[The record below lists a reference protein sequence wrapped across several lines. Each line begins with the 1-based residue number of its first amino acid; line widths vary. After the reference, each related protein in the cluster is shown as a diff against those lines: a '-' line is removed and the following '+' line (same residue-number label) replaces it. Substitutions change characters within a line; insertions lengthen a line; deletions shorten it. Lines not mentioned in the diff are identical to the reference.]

1 MTQDITPITMPK
13 FGLAM
18 TEGKIAGWMV
28 SPDADIKT
36 GDELV
41 DIETS
46 KITNTFESPVTG
58 RLRRQVASNGE
69 MLPVGALIG
78 VVADAAVTDAD
89 IDAFITR
96 FQADFAASSTD
107 QGADAKT
114 DEPTTLTVGGH
125 TLRVHDRG
133 EGDEIPLLLIHGFG
147 GDLKNWMLN
156 QAALAQGRRVIA
168 FDLPGHGGSSK
179 DVGPGTLAFFA
190 EVTVQLLAELG
201 LTRVHVMG
209 HSLGGGI
216 ALTLA
221 HVAPQSVAS
230 LTLIAP
236 AGLGPQ
242 INMDFITGFIEADRV
257 RTLQDVLKYLVH
269 DKTLIGRRMAD
280 DVLRYKRLDGAEAA
294 LRKVS
299 AACFPN
305 GRQGD
310 DLRPVLEAT
319 RIPVTLVWGQEDE
332 ILPVA
337 QSEGLPAGIVRHIL
351 PDIGHMPQLEAA
363 DTLNGLVTT
372 CMKDA
377 SLEKTAS

>member
-1 MTQDITPITMPK
+1 MAQDIIPITMPK

-18 TEGKIAGWMV
+18 TEGKIAGWMA
-28 SPDADIKT
+28 PADTDIKT

-58 RLRRQVASNGE
+58 RLRRQVAANGE

-78 VVADAAVTDAD
+78 VVADAAVPDAD

-96 FQADFAASSTD
+96 FQADFAATSG
-107 QGADAKT
+107 GADADAPA
-114 DEPTTLTVGGH
+114 DEPVMVTVGNH

-133 EGDEIPLLLIHGFG
+133 EGEETPLVLIHGFG

-156 QAALAQGRRVIA
+156 HAALAQGRRVIA

-190 EVTVQLLAELG
+190 EVTAQLLAHLG
-201 LTRVHVMG
+201 LEQVHVLG

-221 HVAPQSVAS
+221 HTAPKSVAS
-230 LTLIAP
+230 LTLVAP
-236 AGLGPQ
+236 AGLGQQ
-242 INMDFITGFIEADRV
+242 INMEFINGFIEADRV

-269 DKTLIGRRMAD
+269 DKSLIGRRMAD

-294 LRKVS
+294 LRTIS

-310 DLRPVLEAT
+310 DLRPVLESASLPIT
-319 RIPVTLVWGQEDE
+319 VIWGREDE
-332 ILPVA
+332 ILPA
-337 QSEGLPAGIVRHIL
+337 AEAENLPAGIVRHIL
-351 PDIGHMPQLEAA
+351 PDIGHMPQLEASS
-363 DTLNGLVTT
+363 TFNTLVTDFI
-372 CMKDA
+372 KSPD
-377 SLEKTAS
+377 LVKTA

>member
-1 MTQDITPITMPK
+1 MTPDITPITMPK

-18 TEGKIAGWMV
+18 TEGKIAGWLV
-28 SPDADIKT
+28 EPGTQVTA
-36 GDELV
+36 GEELV

-46 KITNTFESPVTG
+46 KITNTFESPVAG
-58 RLRRQVASNGE
+58 LLRRHVAANGE

-78 VVADAAVTDAD
+78 IVADAAVADAD

-96 FQADFAASSTD
+96 FQADFAAASD
-107 QGADAKT
+107 QADGAEAA
-114 DEPTTLTVGGH
+114 DEPVMMQVGAH
-125 TLRVHDRG
+125 SLRVHDRG
-133 EGDEIPLLLIHGFG
+133 TGDGTPLVLIHGFG

-156 QAALAQGRRVIA
+156 HAALAHGRRVIA

-190 EVTVQLLAELG
+190 DVTAQLLAHLD
-201 LTRVHVMG
+201 LSRVHVMG

-221 HVAPQSVAS
+221 CTQPALVAS

-242 INMDFITGFIEADRV
+242 INMDFINGFIEADRV
-257 RTLQDVLKYLVH
+257 RGVQDVLKYLVH
-269 DKTLIGRRMAD
+269 DKALIGRRMAD

-294 LRKVS
+294 LRKVA
-299 AACFPN
+299 AACFPD
-305 GRQGD
+305 GKQGD
-310 DLRPVLEAT
+310 DLRFVLASADM
-319 RIPVTLVWGQEDE
+319 PVTLIWGQADE

-337 QSEGLPAGIVRHIL
+337 QADGLPGSVIRHIL
-351 PDIGHMPQLEAA
+351 PAIGHMPQLESA
-363 DTLNGLVTT
+363 
-372 CMKDA
+372 
-377 SLEKTAS
+377 TAVNEVVEAFIGHEVATA

>member
-1 MTQDITPITMPK
+1 MAQDIIPITMPK

-18 TEGKIAGWMV
+18 TEGKIAGWMA
-28 SPDADIKT
+28 PADTDIKT

-58 RLRRQVASNGE
+58 RLRRQVAANGE

-78 VVADAAVTDAD
+78 VVADAAVPDAD

-96 FQADFAASSTD
+96 FQADFAATSG
-107 QGADAKT
+107 GADADAPA
-114 DEPTTLTVGGH
+114 DEPVMVTVGNH

-133 EGDEIPLLLIHGFG
+133 EGEETPLVLIHGFG

-156 QAALAQGRRVIA
+156 HAALAQGRRVIA

-190 EVTVQLLAELG
+190 EVTAQLLAHLG
-201 LTRVHVMG
+201 LERVHVLG

-221 HVAPQSVAS
+221 HTAPKSVAS
-230 LTLIAP
+230 LTLVAP
-236 AGLGPQ
+236 AGLGQQ
-242 INMDFITGFIEADRV
+242 INMEFINGFIEADRV

-269 DKTLIGRRMAD
+269 DKSLIGRRMAD

-294 LRKVS
+294 LRTIS

-310 DLRPVLEAT
+310 DLRPVLESASLPIT
-319 RIPVTLVWGQEDE
+319 VIWGREDE
-332 ILPVA
+332 ILPA
-337 QSEGLPAGIVRHIL
+337 AEAENLPAGIVRHIL

-363 DTLNGLVTT
+363 STFNTLVTDFI
-372 CMKDA
+372 KSPD
-377 SLEKTAS
+377 LVKTA

>member
-1 MTQDITPITMPK
+1 MAQDITPITMPK

-28 SPDADIKT
+28 APDTDIKT

-58 RLRRQVASNGE
+58 RLRRQVAANGE
-69 MLPVGALIG
+69 TLPVGALIG
-78 VVADAAVTDAD
+78 VVADAAVSDAD
-89 IDAFITR
+89 IDAFISR
-96 FQADFAASSTD
+96 FQADFAATAGEAGTD
-107 QGADAKT
+107 APV
-114 DEPTTLTVGGH
+114 DEPVMVTVGSH

-133 EGDEIPLLLIHGFG
+133 TGEETPLVLIHGFG

-156 QAALAQGRRVIA
+156 HAALAQGRRVIA

-190 EVTVQLLAELG
+190 EVTAQLLAHLKLG
-201 LTRVHVMG
+201 RVHVLG

-221 HVAPQSVAS
+221 QMAPQSVAS

-236 AGLGPQ
+236 AGLGAQ
-242 INMDFITGFIEADRV
+242 INMEFINGFIEADRV

-269 DKTLIGRRMAD
+269 DKSLIGRRMAD

-294 LRKVS
+294 LRTIS

-310 DLRPVLEAT
+310 DLRPVVEAADLP
-319 RIPVTLVWGQEDE
+319 ITLIWGHEDE
-332 ILPVA
+332 ILPVTGA
-337 QSEGLPAGIVRHIL
+337 DGLPARIVRHIL

-363 DTLNGLVTT
+363 SKVNTLVADFIKSPDLV
-372 CMKDA
+372 
-377 SLEKTAS
+377 KTP